1 MVSKLNWQYFDRNK
15 SLKILNGP
23 DWNRKHSEPC
33 QVTLRVSTAS
43 WSSFSILTEYC
54 NLRLIK
60 RIALYVTQ
68 TQILVKNS
76 RFALYT
82 KSPYS
87 FLFSFAFSS
96 CHGGYAY
103 IFFICICFCVCD
115 RFRFTRPW
123 ATTFRLRGLCML
135 GTCLSVAGPRKFASS
150 ASVRIFIVRTWWQR
164 VRVQTGP
171 RFIAL
176 IRRSLGSGVCT
187 TVNSK
192 WLSHFL
198 TQRPKLGSNPWPLA
212 CQSEALTNWA
222 IVL

>member
-1 MVSKLNWQYFDRNK
+1 MADWKLP
-15 SLKILNGP
+15 SLAGNLN
-23 DWNRKHSEPC
+23 
-33 QVTLRVSTAS
+33 
-43 WSSFSILTEYC
+43 F
-54 NLRLIK
+54 RLNC
-60 RIALYVTQ
+60 LGFFFF
-68 TQILVKNS
+68 L
-76 RFALYT
+76 
-82 KSPYS
+82 S

-150 ASVRIFIVRTWWQR
+150 ASVRIFIVRTWWMC
-164 VRVQTGP
+164 VRAQTGP

-198 TQRPKLGSNPWPLA
+198 TQRPKLGSNPWPLDY
-212 CQSEALTNWA
+212 QSGALTNWA
-222 IVL
+222 IVPPPVNCLCDKFGEARNVIF

>member
-1 MVSKLNWQYFDRNK
+1 MHK
-15 SLKILNGP
+15 
-23 DWNRKHSEPC
+23 C
-33 QVTLRVSTAS
+33 
-43 WSSFSILTEYC
+43 
-54 NLRLIK
+54 RLIK
-60 RIALYVTQ
+60 LSYDWISDYR
-68 TQILVKNS
+68 LVLS
-76 RFALYT
+76 CF
-82 KSPYS
+82 
-87 FLFSFAFSS
+87 FLSFAFSS

-150 ASVRIFIVRTWWQR
+150 ASVRIFIVRTWWMC
-164 VRVQTGP
+164 VRAQTGP

-198 TQRPKLGSNPWPLA
+198 TQRPKLGSNPWPLDY
-212 CQSEALTNWA
+212 QSGALTNWD
-222 IVL
+222 IVPPFDNIKRLWRHHEVSKHQNASRVRSIITKS